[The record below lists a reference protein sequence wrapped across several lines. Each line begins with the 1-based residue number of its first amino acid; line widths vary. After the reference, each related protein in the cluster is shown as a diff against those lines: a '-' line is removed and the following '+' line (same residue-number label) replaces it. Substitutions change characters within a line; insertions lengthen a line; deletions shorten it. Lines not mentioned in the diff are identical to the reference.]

1 MLPTLNIIIVNWNSS
16 HQLSDCLNSV
26 ASSDRY
32 KFKLDRTI
40 IVDNASV
47 DQSLDGIENLNIPL
61 SIIKNLE
68 NKGFGFACNQGAT
81 ISSSDYLLFL
91 NPDAKLYQ
99 NAVDTAVD
107 FMENPLHKKVGVVGI
122 QLVDGQEK
130 IQRSCARFPNPVN
143 FWCSILGIDKLIK
156 NKFTSY
162 LMTEWDHDNTKQVD
176 HVMGAFYLIRTK
188 TFELLNGFDES
199 FFVYFEDLDFSYRL
213 NKLGFSSYYLA
224 EARSFHKGGGTSESI
239 KSTRIFYALRS
250 RILYGYKH
258 FNFIQATMITVASLS
273 IEPFTRI
280 GFSVMRRSLSQARET
295 ISAYIQLFENSH
307 EIYQLVKRQINR

>member
-1 MLPTLNIIIVNWNSS
+1 MLPTVNIIIVNWNSS

-26 ASSDRY
+26 VSSDRY
-32 KFKLDRTI
+32 KFKLDRAI
-40 IVDNASV
+40 VVDNASV
-47 DQSLDGIENLNIPL
+47 DQSLDGIEDFNLPL

-68 NKGFGFACNQGAT
+68 NKGFGFACNQGAA
-81 ISSSDYLLFL
+81 ISSSDYILFL
-91 NPDAKLYQ
+91 NPDVKLYQ
-99 NAVDTAVD
+99 TAVDTAVD
-107 FMENPLHKKVGVVGI
+107 FMENSLHQKVGVVGI
-122 QLVDGQEK
+122 QLVDAQEK
-130 IQRSCARFPNPVN
+130 IQRSCARFPNPIN

-156 NKFTSY
+156 NKFISY
-162 LMTEWDHDNTKQVD
+162 LMTEWSHDSTKQVD
-176 HVMGAFYLIRTK
+176 HVIGAFYLIRTK

-213 NKLGFSSYYLA
+213 NKLGWSSYYLA

-258 FNFIQATMITVASLS
+258 FNLIQATMITVASLS

-280 GFSVMRRSLSQARET
+280 GFSVMRLSLSQARET
-295 ISAYIQLFENSH
+295 ISAYIQLFKNSR
-307 EIYQLVKRQINR
+307 EIYQLIKRQIDR